1 MENVRPERRRYTLKQ
16 LPAELRPRERLL
28 EAGPG
33 ALANSELL
41 GILFGIGSREKTAV
55 ELASEVI
62 SENGDLFGL
71 HNVTVH
77 DLVKLHGVGEAKAC
91 IILAAVE
98 FGKRLGRVR
107 NPGRPVISSPA
118 DVDGLLRGRI
128 ANLDRENFVAVLL
141 NTKNEVLE
149 SPTISVGTLSATLVH
164 PREVFKPAIR
174 ASAASVI
181 LVHNHPSGKVEPSRE
196 DREVTGRMS
205 EAAKILGIEVLDH
218 VILGDGYFSMK
229 EHKLL

>member
-1 MENVRPERRRYTLKQ
+1 MSSVGSRRYTIKQ
-16 LPAELRPRERLL
+16 MPPELRPRERLL
-28 EAGPG
+28 TEGSA
-33 ALANSELL
+33 ALSSSELL

-55 ELASEVI
+55 ELAGEVI
-62 SENGDLFGL
+62 SESGDLFGL

-77 DLVKLHGVGEAKAC
+77 DLVKVHGVGEAKAC

-118 DVDGLLRGRI
+118 DVEGLLRGRI

-149 SPTISVGTLSATLVH
+149 VVTVSVGTLSSSLVH

-174 ASAASVI
+174 ASAAGVV
-181 LVHNHPSGKVEPSRE
+181 LAHNHPSGKVEPSRE
-196 DREVTGRMS
+196 DREVTRRLC
-205 EAAKILGIEVLDH
+205 EAAGIIGIEVLDH
-218 VILGDGYFSMK
+218 VILGDESFSMK
-229 EHKLL
+229 EHGML

>member
-1 MENVRPERRRYTLKQ
+1 MERRRYTIKQ
-16 LPAELRPRERLL
+16 LPPELRPRERLL
-28 EAGPG
+28 SEGPEALSS
-33 ALANSELL
+33 AELL
-41 GILFGIGSREKTAV
+41 GILFGIGSRQKTAV

-62 SENGDLFGL
+62 SEGGDLFGL
-71 HNVTVH
+71 HNVSVH
-77 DLVKLHGVGEAKAC
+77 DLTKLHGIGEAKAC

-149 SPTISVGTLSATLVH
+149 ISTVSVGTLSSSLVH

-174 ASAASVI
+174 ASASSVV
-181 LVHNHPSGKVEPSRE
+181 LAHNHPSGKVEPSRE
-196 DREVTGRMS
+196 DREVTGRLTS
-205 EAAKILGIEVLDH
+205 AAEILGIEVLDH
-218 VILGDGYFSMK
+218 VIVGDEYFSMK
-229 EHKLL
+229 EHGML

>member
-1 MENVRPERRRYTLKQ
+1 MRRRYTMKQ
-16 LPAELRPRERLL
+16 LPPELRPRERLL
-28 EAGPG
+28 SEGPEALSS
-33 ALANSELL
+33 AELL
-41 GILFGIGSREKTAV
+41 GILFGSGSTEKTAV

-62 SENGDLFGL
+62 SENGELFGL
-71 HNVTVH
+71 YSVSIH
-77 DLVKLHGVGEAKAC
+77 DLLKTHGIGEAKAC

-141 NTKNEVLE
+141 NTKNEVIE
-149 SPTISVGTLSATLVH
+149 CPTISVGTLSASLVH

-174 ASAASVI
+174 ASAASVV
-181 LVHNHPSGKVEPSRE
+181 LVHNHPSGKVEPSPE
-196 DREVTGRMS
+196 DREATMRLEESAG
-205 EAAKILGIEVLDH
+205 ILGIEVLDH
-218 VILGDGYFSMK
+218 VIVGDGYYSMK
-229 EHKLL
+229 EHGML